1 MMEFNAG
8 DLDANFYLKRANKE
22 AEEIYSKPSTR
33 KNRTKAQIL
42 ETVLYGHAAEVY
54 LILNHNFK
62 DDERKYKDIFDKEN
76 NSVEVKVTEG
86 EYYVPYVLDRAIE
99 AKQKKWM
106 KFSDILYIFIGNKTT
121 ADYHL
126 HGIYK
131 WNGEKFVLQMT
142 ETMV

>member
-1 MMEFNAG
+1 MKFNAA
-8 DLDANFYLKRANKE
+8 DLDPNVYLQRANKE

-54 LILNHNFK
+54 LMQYHAFK
-62 DDERKYKDIFDKEN
+62 DDERKYKDVFDKDG
-76 NSVEVKVTEG
+76 NSIEVKVTEG
-86 EYYVPYVLDRAIE
+86 DYFVSYVLDRAIE

-106 KFSDILYIFIGNKTT
+106 KFSDILYIFLGDKTT
-121 ADYHL
+121 ADYSL

-131 WNGEKFVLQMT
+131 WNGEKFVLQSPQN
-142 ETMV
+142 MV

>member
-1 MMEFNAG
+1 MKFNAS
-8 DLDANFYLKRANKE
+8 DLNPELFLKRANKE
-22 AEEIYSKPSTR
+22 AEEIFSKESTR
-33 KNRTKAQIL
+33 RNRTKAEIL

-54 LILNHNFK
+54 LIEYHNFK
-62 DDERKYKDIFDKEN
+62 DDERKYKDVFDTEG
-76 NSVEVKVTEG
+76 NSIEVKVTEG
-86 EYYVPYVLDRAIE
+86 EYYVKHVLDRAIE
-99 AKQKKWM
+99 DKKQSWR

-142 ETMV
+142 ESMV

>member
-1 MMEFNAG
+1 MKFNAS
-8 DLDANFYLKRANKE
+8 DLNPELFLKRANKE
-22 AEEIYSKPSTR
+22 AEEIFSKETR
-33 KNRTKAQIL
+33 RNRTKAEIL

-54 LILNHNFK
+54 LIEYHNFK
-62 DDERKYKDIFDKEN
+62 DDERKYKDVFDTEG
-76 NSVEVKVTEG
+76 NSIEVKVTEG
-86 EYYVPYVLDRAIE
+86 EYYVKHVLDRAIE
-99 AKQKKWM
+99 DKKQPWR

-142 ETMV
+142 ESVV